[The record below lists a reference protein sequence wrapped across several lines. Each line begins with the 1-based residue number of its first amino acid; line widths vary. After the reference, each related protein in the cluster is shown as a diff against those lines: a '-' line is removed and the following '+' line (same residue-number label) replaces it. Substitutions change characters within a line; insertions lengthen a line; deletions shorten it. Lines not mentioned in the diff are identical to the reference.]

1 MMVYFFFKPLN
12 IKEQKFVD
20 VPLFEI
26 SSFTMYE
33 MDKVGLKT
41 IMMGSS
47 AVKYNDERYVV
58 KDMDYTDN
66 AKAYKANMKADN
78 GIYKEDLVK
87 LNGNVIYVREDGLTF
102 ETQSVLYNTKTS
114 IAISDTNYTSYKN
127 NNIVT
132 GSYIKYDNINNVVES
147 KDVVA
152 TYHLGE
158 TRR

>member
-1 MMVYFFFKPLN
+1 MVYFFFKPLN